1 MAPGLRRVVAE
12 NPSKFT
18 AWGTG
23 TYIVGEG
30 EVAIIDPGPDLDAHV
45 AALLDA
51 VDGEVVTHVLITH
64 THADHS
70 PATAA
75 VVAATGA
82 TTYGHG
88 PHPVADRDTADD
100 TGEDTAEE
108 HGDLSFRPDVAVRHG
123 DVVHVGRHELEC
135 VFTPGHISN
144 HVCWSWRD
152 AGALFSGDHVMGWST
167 SVISPPEG
175 RVRDYLDSLRLLLD
189 RDESVY
195 YPTHGPPITS
205 PHDHVRALID
215 HRLGRE
221 RQILVLLDVEPRTV
235 PELVEVMY
243 SDVREELHE
252 PAGRS
257 VAAHLVALVDI
268 GVVAGPDGDGRY
280 RRR

>member
-1 MAPGLRRVVAE
+1 MRARSRSSTPVPTSTRT
-12 NPSKFT
+12 F
-18 AWGTG
+18 
-23 TYIVGEG
+23 
-30 EVAIIDPGPDLDAHV
+30 

-75 VVAATGA
+75 IVAATGA

-88 PHPVADRDTADD
+88 PHPVGGGGATGDATDD
-100 TGEDTAEE
+100 AAEE
-108 HGDLSFRPDVAVRHG
+108 HGDLAFRPDVAVRHG
-123 DVVHVGRHELEC
+123 DVVHVAGHELEC

-144 HVCWSWRD
+144 HVCWSWRG

-175 RVRDYLDSLRLLLD
+175 RVRDYLDSLRLLLE

-205 PHDHVRALID
+205 PHDHVRALLE

-221 RQILVLLDVEPRTV
+221 RQILVLLDAEPRTV

-243 SDVREELHE
+243 ADVRQELHE

-257 VAAHLVALVDI
+257 VSAHLVALVDA
-268 GVVAGPDGDGRY
+268 GVVAGPDGDGHY
-280 RRR
+280 QRR